1 MDVRSI
7 LRRAANYY
15 AHQPAVLVSGKE
27 YTFEECW
34 RRGLRCHNGLRSIGL
49 LPGDRVGVLDDNTIL
64 GVDIYLACAIG
75 NFVRVP
81 LYWRNSV
88 DRHLQMIRKSGCR
101 IVLASGDAPSELAR
115 ARAENPFL
123 REIVVADG
131 GYESWLADQSEE
143 EGSNQISGDDLCVIK
158 FTGGTT
164 GESKGIP
171 NTHRQWIAIGRDTL
185 SFKPRICTGDT
196 MLHVAPLSHASAY
209 YFLPA
214 WAQGARQIFGSGLES
229 AEIVALMDREKV
241 NHAFMP
247 PTLLNML
254 ANTGNASNC
263 DWGAL
268 RTLAIG
274 SAPIGI
280 NTLLK
285 AEEVFGRRVLYQTY
299 GTNEAVPIAGMGPDA
314 WFAELNGSEPMKA
327 VGRPLPCADMEIW
340 DEEGNVLPVGEVGE
354 IVAKCDGQMNGY
366 WMDPVETSRKVVNG
380 WIKTGDLGRIDRN
393 GYLYLTDRVGE
404 MVISG
409 GHNIYPGE
417 LEKIISGHPD
427 VLEVCVFGVPDK
439 KWGETPIAVCQVKR
453 GSKVTD
459 RDIKSLVTKEIGS
472 YMKPSK
478 VQIILDPLPKSAV
491 GKISRKLM
499 REAYL
504 GASALDV
511 VQEGVA
517 GSAVELDAPRAS

>member
-1 MDVRSI
+1 MDVGSI
-7 LRRAANYY
+7 LRRGASYY
-15 AHQPAVLVSGKE
+15 ASRPAVVVGGRE
-27 YTFEECW
+27 YTFEACW
-34 RRGLRCHNGLRSIGL
+34 RRGLRCYNGLRSIGL
-49 LPGDRVGVLDDNTIL
+49 LPGDRVGMLDDNTIL
-64 GVDIYLACAIG
+64 GVDLYLACAIG

-88 DRHLQMIRKSGCR
+88 DRHLQMIGKSGCR
-101 IVLASGDAPSELAR
+101 IVLVSGAPPAGLDR

-123 REIVVADG
+123 KEIIVADG
-131 GYESWLADQSEE
+131 EYEKWLAAQPEE
-143 EGSNQISGDDLCVIK
+143 ESRAQIGGDDLCVIK

-185 SFKPRICTGDT
+185 SFKPRVCTGDT

-214 WAQGARQIFGSGLES
+214 WAQGARQILGSGLEAS
-229 AEIVALMDREKV
+229 EIVTLMQREKV
-241 NHAFMP
+241 AHAFMP
-247 PTLLNML
+247 PTLLNMV
-254 ANTGNASNC
+254 ANTDNASSYG
-263 DWGAL
+263 WEAL
-268 RTLAIG
+268 KTLAIG
-274 SAPIGI
+274 SAPVGI

-285 AEEVFGRRVLYQTY
+285 AGEVFGRRVLYQTY
-299 GTNEAVPIAGMGPDA
+299 GTNEAVPIAGMGPEA
-314 WFAELNGSEPMKA
+314 WFAVVDGSEPMKA
-327 VGRPLPCADMEIW
+327 VGKPLPCAEMEIW
-340 DEEGNVLPVGEVGE
+340 DEDGNPLPVGETGE
-354 IVAKCDGQMNGY
+354 VVAKCDGQMDAY
-366 WMDPVETSRKVVNG
+366 WMDPVETGKKVVNG

-404 MVISG
+404 MIISG

-427 VLEVCVFGVPDK
+427 VLEVCVFGMPDK

-459 RDIKSLVTKEIGS
+459 QDIISMVAREIGS
-472 YMKPSK
+472 YMKPSRVK
-478 VQIILDPLPKSAV
+478 LVFDALPKSAV

-499 REAYL
+499 REAFL
-504 GASALDV
+504 AM
-511 VQEGVA
+511 
-517 GSAVELDAPRAS
+517 

>member
-7 LRRAANYY
+7 LRRGASYY
-15 AHQPAVLVSGKE
+15 ARQPAVVVGGRE

-34 RRGLRCHNGLRSIGL
+34 RRGLRCYNGLRSAGL
-49 LPGDRVGVLDDNTIL
+49 LPGDRVGMLDDNTIL

-88 DRHLQMIRKSGCR
+88 DRHLQMIGKSGCR
-101 IVLASGDAPSELAR
+101 IVLASGDAPSELSR
-115 ARAENPFL
+115 ARTENPFL
-123 REIVVADG
+123 KEIIVADS
-131 GYESWLADQSEE
+131 GYEKWLAGQSEE
-143 EGSNQISGDDLCVIK
+143 EGHTQISDDDLCVIK

-171 NTHRQWIAIGRDTL
+171 NTHRQWISIGRDTL

-196 MLHVAPLSHASAY
+196 MLHMAPLSHASAY

-214 WAQGARQIFGSGLES
+214 WAQGARQILGSGLEP
-229 AEIVALMDREKV
+229 AEIVTLMNREQV
-241 NHAFMP
+241 AHSFMP
-247 PTLLNML
+247 PTLLNMV
-254 ANTGNASNC
+254 ANTDNASNH
-263 DWGAL
+263 DWKAL
-268 RTLAIG
+268 KSLAIG
-274 SAPIGI
+274 SAPVGI

-299 GTNEAVPIAGMGPDA
+299 GTNEAVPLAGMGPEA
-314 WFAELNGSEPMKA
+314 WFATVSGSEPMKA
-327 VGRPLPCADMEIW
+327 VGKPLPCSEVEIW
-340 DEEGNVLPVGEVGE
+340 DEEGNVLPAGETGEVVG
-354 IVAKCDGQMNGY
+354 KCDGQMDGY
-366 WMDPVETSRKVVNG
+366 WMDPVETRKKVVNG
-380 WIKTGDLGRIDRN
+380 WIKTGDLGRIDSN

-404 MVISG
+404 MIISG

-439 KWGETPIAVCQVKR
+439 KWGETPVAVCQVKR

-459 RDIKSLVTKEIGS
+459 QDIISMVAREIGS

-478 VQIILDPLPKSAV
+478 VQLVFDSLPKSAV

-499 REAYL
+499 REEFL
-504 GASALDV
+504 GA
-511 VQEGVA
+511 
-517 GSAVELDAPRAS
+517 